1 MQIPESEVL
10 EIIAYLEK
18 LKNMEYYYMNSI
30 KFLLGIYKEGNI
42 IYFHNNMAATIGKVD
57 GDMTMH
63 LKKIHDS
70 MFESSETWRNYMKDK
85 RFIIELN
92 VFSGQADFIISRW
105 ENGVLTEYE

>member
-10 EIIAYLEK
+10 EIISNLEK
-18 LKNMEYYYMNSI
+18 LQYMDHYYMNSI
-30 KFLLGIYKEGNI
+30 RYLLGIYKEGNI
-42 IYFHNNMAATIGKVD
+42 VYFYNNMAATIGEVK
-57 GDMTMH
+57 GDMTQH

-70 MFESSETWRNYMKDK
+70 MLESSDSWRNYMKDK

-105 ENGVLTEYE
+105 ENGVLTKFE